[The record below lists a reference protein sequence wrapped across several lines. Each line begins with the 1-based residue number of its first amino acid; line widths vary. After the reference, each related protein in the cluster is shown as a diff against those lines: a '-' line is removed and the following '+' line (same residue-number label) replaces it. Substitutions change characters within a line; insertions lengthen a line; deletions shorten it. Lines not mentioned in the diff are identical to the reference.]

1 MQSDKLLSLSAD
13 KLVPKPTLMDTLALS
28 RTGYPK
34 ADAPTLADEVFT
46 TTSEPMSKAA
56 TTTSWSTRYS
66 SRGNNDSTSTLEDDF
81 EDLTEI
87 INAELTKLDREIV
100 NYVANGTNYVP
111 PLAPQMPDASL
122 DNVLNS
128 SWLAEIPSNGTT
140 QGGIPLGAP
149 KIEPTSLDE
158 EMAFNEQNV
167 SSTGIPTQT
176 IGNLPVGRY
185 PDDTKPG
192 LIPME
197 EGNIKFQLSSSKM
210 RGANSPCMFSNAAS
224 AAERNFQQDA
234 PVLSHMNTTLT
245 APVGG
250 GAQQMPS
257 ARNAN
262 SVQTSCAPSRNPAYA
277 SSAQGIM
284 SGRLPSQRPAVTS
297 TVTSVSQMAPQKEP
311 QLQFVQ
317 LLKEA
322 LPDETYT
329 DKMVVDLVDEML
341 VDQED
346 EVQRKEDDLRLASLL
361 QQGGFMQT
369 EGFIKQEVV
378 TPTLAQPTY
387 SFPSVSN
394 SIAAQSCQPQIPTST
409 FTATTT
415 FSASEPTYGVGSRMP
430 QNGTVHNRGSPA
442 SFQNGNSQF
451 MNQEDS
457 NMNFL
462 NSLPN
467 NHSGLPGNT
476 PGWNTNLPPKQN
488 AMQQALRTLLQN
500 TEPSQSTNSGLLPQ
514 SNVPFLPQQNINFV
528 PQNGS
533 RSSQGNSFNMNLVSN
548 MSQLDSLLQSTQFPA
563 PSYQNVNGTNMPF
576 SNQNYAKFDM
586 NRKL

>member
-1 MQSDKLLSLSAD
+1 MHSDKLLSLSAD

-34 ADAPTLADEVFT
+34 PDAPTLADEVFT
-46 TTSEPMSKAA
+46 TTSEPMSSKA
-56 TTTSWSTRYS
+56 TTVTTWSTRYS
-66 SRGNNDSTSTLEDDF
+66 SRGNDSTSTLEDDF

-100 NYVANGTNYVP
+100 NYVANGTNYVR
-111 PLAPQMPDASL
+111 PLTPQVPDASL

-128 SWLAEIPSNGTT
+128 SWLGEMPSNGTA
-140 QGGIPLGAP
+140 QGGIALGAP

-167 SSTGIPTQT
+167 PSTGIPTQT
-176 IGNLPVGRY
+176 IGNLSVGRY

-224 AAERNFQQDA
+224 TAERA
-234 PVLSHMNTTLT
+234 PVLSHMITTLT

-262 SVQTSCAPSRNPAYA
+262 SVQTSCAPPRNPAYA
-277 SSAQGIM
+277 SSAQGVM
-284 SGRLPSQRPAVTS
+284 SGRLPSQRPAIPS
-297 TVTSVSQMAPQKEP
+297 TVTTVSQMAPQKEQ

-322 LPDETYT
+322 LPDDTYT
-329 DKMVVDLVDEML
+329 DKMVVDLVDEMM

-346 EVQRKEDDLRLASLL
+346 EVQRKEDDLRLVSLL
-361 QQGGFMQT
+361 QQGGLMQT

-378 TPTLAQPTY
+378 TPTLSQPTY

-394 SIAAQSCQPQIPTST
+394 SIAAQSCQSQMPTST

-415 FSASEPTYGVGSRMP
+415 FSASEPAFGVGSRVP

-467 NHSGLPGNT
+467 NHTGLPGNT

-488 AMQQALRTLLQN
+488 VMQQALRTLLQN
-500 TEPSQSTNSGLLPQ
+500 ADPSQSTNSGLLPQ
-514 SNVPFLPQQNINFV
+514 SNVPFLPQQSINFV

-533 RSSQGNSFNMNLVSN
+533 RSTQGNSFDMNMVSN